1 MNRTTLRNAFRTL
14 HLWMGLSSGIVIFI
28 VCLSGTIYTFRAE
41 IERWVEPD
49 KYYASDIE
57 GKTIMTADS
66 LIAKIERNLNGKL
79 TSVMVPGDKALN
91 WQIGIKKNNNDPAVK
106 DAPKSKTY
114 FVDPYTAQIVGEPG
128 GSTSEFFGTVMK
140 IHRWLMLGDSA
151 GRIIVGIATII
162 MFFMVLTGIILWFP
176 AKIRNIKQGL
186 KIKTSANWKRV
197 NHDLH
202 NTLGFYSFG
211 LLLIMTLTGLCWSFE
226 WYRNGISSV
235 LGAKVFRG
243 RTEKPLFS
251 NEKMAANGQINP
263 AILLTEAERYF
274 SYEGNSRLSIPEDGK
289 GVITVTKSATGFFS
303 VTGAD
308 RIQFDRFT
316 GEALSLESFKN
327 KPLNAKIADSIKL
340 IHTGEIFGTVS
351 KIIYFLACLI
361 ATSLPVTGTMIWL
374 NKWKK
379 KNKPV
384 KMKWEKQKELV

>member
-1 MNRTTLRNAFRTL
+1 MNRTTLRSAFRTL
-14 HLWMGLSSGIVIFI
+14 HLWMGLGSGIVIFI

-41 IERWVEPD
+41 IERWVEPE
-49 KYYASDIE
+49 KYYASGID
-57 GKTIMTADS
+57 GKSIMTADS
-66 LIAKIERNLNGKL
+66 LIAKMERNINGKL
-79 TSVMVPGDKALN
+79 TSVMVPGDKSMN
-91 WQIGIKKNNNDPAVK
+91 WQIGIKKNSNDPAAE

-114 FVDPYTAQIVGEPG
+114 FVNPYTAEIVGEPG
-128 GSTSEFFGTVMK
+128 GSASEFFGTVMK
-140 IHRWLMLGDSA
+140 LHRWLLLGDST
-151 GRIIVGIATII
+151 GRIIVGIATLI
-162 MFFMVLTGIILWFP
+162 MFFMVLTGLILWFP

-186 KIKTSANWKRV
+186 KIKTSANWKRL

-202 NTLGFYSFG
+202 NTLGFYSFI

-226 WYRNGISSV
+226 WYRNGLSSV
-235 LGAKVFRG
+235 LGSKVFKG
-243 RTEKPLFS
+243 RTEKPMLS
-251 NEKMAANGQINP
+251 NEKMSANGQISA
-263 AILLTEAERYF
+263 AILLSEANRHF

-303 VTGAD
+303 VAGTD

-316 GEALSLESFKN
+316 GEVVNLESFKD
-327 KPLNAKIADSIKL
+327 KPMNARIADSIKV
-340 IHTGEIFGTVS
+340 IHTGEIFGTAS

-384 KMKWEKQKELV
+384 KMKWQNQEELA